1 MLEDFNQ
8 KFLEIRKNEG
18 LTQQQFAEKLGI
30 SRSSVAKIEAKK
42 QDVTRKV
49 RERLLI
55 YYPNDTNT
63 IQNIKKDII
72 ADKFYTV
79 KNKNLGSEDLISTPE
94 GYLKIINLKN
104 QISNNLI
111 ILEFVLKILKLYN
124 YSKIAEA
131 IDRVS
136 IYNDID
142 DFILEIVKGKIVTT
156 QDGFE
161 NLKDLVTDSNHLIVS
176 LINNAEKIMSLE
188 TQKPG

>member
-1 MLEDFNQ
+1 MIEDFNQ

-49 RERLLI
+49 REKLLI
-55 YYPNDTNT
+55 YYDNDINS
-63 IQNIKKDII
+63 IQNIKNDVI

-79 KNKNLGSEDLISTPE
+79 KNKNLGSDDLISTPE

-111 ILEFVLKILKLYN
+111 ILEFVLKILKIYN

-188 TQKPG
+188 TQKPD

>member
-1 MLEDFNQ
+1 MIEDFNQ

-49 RERLLI
+49 REKLLI
-55 YYPNDTNT
+55 YYDNDINS
-63 IQNIKKDII
+63 IQNIKKDVI

-79 KNKNLGSEDLISTPE
+79 KNKNLGSDDLISTPE

-111 ILEFVLKILKLYN
+111 ILEFVLKILKIYN

-161 NLKDLVTDSNHLIVS
+161 NLKDLVTESNHLIVS

-188 TQKPG
+188 TQKPD